1 MGGSI
6 GMCYASGQS
15 GPRGGACNFNF
26 TYEEEAGGKKE
37 AKTVCVLF
45 DFDGTI
51 GNTNKAAMEVAF
63 WELAPYFVRIDP
75 GRIEEKKTVWVRK
88 NAGHSFEYLMKEVEK
103 ARERVG
109 LPSIEDV
116 RRSGSHNRKLL
127 RKIDKARARLRLWP
141 LEDTKFSSLLE
152 QAKDEMN
159 SVTRV
164 LTSPTDGI
172 ETLLLNLEDD
182 HIPFSIAS
190 TSSRDRILTCLRS
203 IGYDHYFPN
212 NKIHSAESDFKPSRF
227 KPHPDVYL
235 KGFSF
240 LTVLQK

>member
-1 MGGSI
+1 
-6 GMCYASGQS
+6 
-15 GPRGGACNFNF
+15 
-26 TYEEEAGGKKE
+26 
-37 AKTVCVLF
+37 
-45 DFDGTI
+45 
-51 GNTNKAAMEVAF
+51 
-63 WELAPYFVRIDP
+63 
-75 GRIEEKKTVWVRK
+75 VWVRK

-172 ETLLLNLEDD
+172 ETV
-182 HIPFSIAS
+182 S
-190 TSSRDRILTCLRS
+190 TSLEI
-203 IGYDHYFPN
+203 
-212 NKIHSAESDFKPSRF
+212 RF
-227 KPHPDVYL
+227 KYENAL
-235 KGFSF
+235 K
-240 LTVLQK
+240 

>member
-75 GRIEEKKTVWVRK
+75 GRIEEKKEKKTVWVRK

-116 RRSGSHNRKLL
+116 RRV
-127 RKIDKARARLRLWP
+127 I
-141 LEDTKFSSLLE
+141 TK
-152 QAKDEMN
+152 
-159 SVTRV
+159 
-164 LTSPTDGI
+164 
-172 ETLLLNLEDD
+172 
-182 HIPFSIAS
+182 
-190 TSSRDRILTCLRS
+190 
-203 IGYDHYFPN
+203 
-212 NKIHSAESDFKPSRF
+212 
-227 KPHPDVYL
+227 
-235 KGFSF
+235 
-240 LTVLQK
+240 